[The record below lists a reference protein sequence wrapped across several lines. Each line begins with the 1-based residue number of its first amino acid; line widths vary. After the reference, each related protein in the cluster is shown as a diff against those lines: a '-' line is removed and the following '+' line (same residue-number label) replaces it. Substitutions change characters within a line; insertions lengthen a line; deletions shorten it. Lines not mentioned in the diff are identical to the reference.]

1 MMLHTRCIFIKYIY
15 SPTKCNIK
23 WPYRKALQMG
33 SDFSLAK
40 MLNLLSL
47 FFLVNWTF
55 AFHPITLPSR
65 MLVSHVYR
73 SLQDC
78 DWLNCIQACQE
89 DPHCISYNFIHSV
102 HGLGVCEMIDYGLED
117 LCGIKSQLVFLHG
130 ALFQQLASPGVR

>member
-1 MMLHTRCIFIKYIY
+1 MLHTRCIFIKFIY

-23 WPYRKALQMG
+23 WPYREALQMG
-33 SDFSLAK
+33 LDFSLAK

-55 AFHPITLPSR
+55 AFHPITLPNR
-65 MLVSHVYR
+65 MLVSRVYR

-102 HGLGVCEMIDYGLED
+102 HGLGVCEMIDCGLD
-117 LCGIKSQLVFLHG
+117 NLCGIKSQLVFLYG